1 MRYAHLLPSRRLPT
15 PRRLPRLFAAALP
28 VMLLAGCASGPVK
41 RVSEPAVAVQELQVR
56 ADGSWQVSLRLQN
69 FSNVPMRFDRVSL
82 RLDIDSLQAGR
93 LEATPAFDVGPE
105 SADTTKLDVTPSAEA
120 RIAVATA
127 LAEGRRLPYSLEG
140 EVVVTP
146 REGRG
151 RDYTVKRRS
160 ALNPVPGLPGVLR

>member
-1 MRYAHLLPSRRLPT
+1 MRHARLLPPRLLPT
-15 PRRLPRLFAAALP
+15 LFAAALP
-28 VMLLAGCASGPVK
+28 VMLMAGCASGPVK

-82 RLDIDSLQAGR
+82 RLDMDGVEAGR

-105 SADTTKLDVTPSAEA
+105 SADTTRIEIAPSAQA

-127 LAEGRRLPYSLEG
+127 LAEGRRLPYTLEG
-140 EVVVTP
+140 EVVATP
-146 REGRG
+146 REGRS
-151 RDYTVKRRS
+151 RDYSVKRRS